1 MIYFLGTW
9 ELTSSVGLDR
19 TVEVLVEDFGD
30 GIGVEQSE
38 VSVDLASQRR
48 EVGLVGAQS
57 TKLDPLDGKGDGL
70 SDDPGEVVGLIA
82 LAAPAVI
89 AEKEPARFAGRRGLP
104 VTRSLDFP

>member
-9 ELTSSVGLDR
+9 ELTSSVDLDR
-19 TVEVLVEDFGD
+19 TAEVLVEDFGD

-38 VSVDLASQRR
+38 VSVDLAFQRR

-57 TKLDPLDGKGDGL
+57 TEFDPLDGKGDGL

-82 LAAPAVI
+82 LAALEVI
-89 AEKEPARFAGRRGLP
+89 AEKEPARFAGWRGLP
-104 VTRSLDFP
+104 VARSLDFP